1 MTGRVQRVN
10 FDRIPFVIG
19 WPGCRPHEFFVGSW
33 ISTRIS
39 TLPRSIPK
47 DLFQRHANSMSS
59 LNWVFGV
66 SCATPSASESGT
78 ARWCGGMRSS
88 ILHLYGSAGW
98 ILVYFFRAAQAPDSA
113 RYPTD
118 LKPEYRPMSIS
129 KSNRKPSR
137 RICVPAIAPSDCQ
150 PGVNL
155 DLRGEKRMNA
165 TQIKDEIRKLNR
177 VEKIEIFRWI
187 DREVA
192 DDLICRIGTERS
204 RRIRQELEHKSNVTS
219 QVKNIAQKRHGP
231 PRRTEQDSA
240 IYAD

>member
-1 MTGRVQRVN
+1 
-10 FDRIPFVIG
+10 
-19 WPGCRPHEFFVGSW
+19 
-33 ISTRIS
+33 
-39 TLPRSIPK
+39 
-47 DLFQRHANSMSS
+47 
-59 LNWVFGV
+59 
-66 SCATPSASESGT
+66 
-78 ARWCGGMRSS
+78 
-88 ILHLYGSAGW
+88 
-98 ILVYFFRAAQAPDSA
+98 
-113 RYPTD
+113 
-118 LKPEYRPMSIS
+118 
-129 KSNRKPSR
+129 
-137 RICVPAIAPSDCQ
+137 
-150 PGVNL
+150 
-155 DLRGEKRMNA
+155 MNA